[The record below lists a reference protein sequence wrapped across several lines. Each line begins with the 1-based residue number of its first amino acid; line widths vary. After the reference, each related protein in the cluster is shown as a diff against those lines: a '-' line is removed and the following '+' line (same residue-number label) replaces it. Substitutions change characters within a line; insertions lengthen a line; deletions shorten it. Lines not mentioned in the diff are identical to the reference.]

1 MKNNSILNI
10 YQFLDKID
18 ISKLEDTNLVCKV
31 LYNLSKLDGENSK
44 IKKRFE
50 SVQSK
55 LFKDKTDR
63 VSELSELRKSKN
75 MEYSKVLELLDDEK
89 EEIEK
94 GFDWLV
100 IPEIDTTE
108 PELPNNEYFEEK
120 EKETLGFI
128 SSLFGKVES
137 LLQSPQN

>member
-1 MKNNSILNI
+1 MKRIIIALT
-10 YQFLDKID
+10 L
-18 ISKLEDTNLVCKV
+18 LVMTFNTFA
-31 LYNLSKLDGENSK
+31 L
-44 IKKRFE
+44 
-50 SVQSK
+50 
-55 LFKDKTDR
+55 
-63 VSELSELRKSKN
+63 ELSELRKSKN
-75 MEYSKVLELLDDEK
+75 MEYSKVLELLDDEA
-89 EEIEK
+89 EEVETEEVEK

-128 SSLFGKVES
+128 NSLFGKVES

>member
-1 MKNNSILNI
+1 MSVRRTKNMKRIIITLTLLVMTFNI
-10 YQFLDKID
+10 FAL
-18 ISKLEDTNLVCKV
+18 
-31 LYNLSKLDGENSK
+31 
-44 IKKRFE
+44 
-50 SVQSK
+50 
-55 LFKDKTDR
+55 
-63 VSELSELRKSKN
+63 ELSELRKSKN
-75 MEYSKVLELLDDEK
+75 MEYSKVLELLDDET
-89 EEIEK
+89 EEVEK

-128 SSLFGKVES
+128 NSLFGKVKS